1 MPMQP
6 WIVKPKPR
14 AGNAGGVPLFDEVRR
29 NVGRALVA
37 GTFSPVRCPRE
48 AGGTA

>member
-14 AGNAGGVPLFDEVRR
+14 AGNAGGVPLFDEVSR
-29 NVGRALVA
+29 NVGRALA
-37 GTFSPVRCPRE
+37 ETSSPVRCPGE